1 MATTTGPE
9 LTLVD
14 QLNSLI
20 ELDFDAIEAY
30 KAAMSRVDDMT
41 DRAELARFLE
51 DHQRHV
57 TDLTP
62 LVTRHGG
69 TPARGGDLKQ
79 ILTKGKVV
87 LGGLV
92 GDRVVM
98 AAMKTNVD
106 DTTTA
111 YERAVAHPEADAE
124 TRGVLEKNLEDA
136 RRHRTWIEKRLQES
150 EGTSLKKTT

>member
-9 LTLVD
+9 LTLAD
-14 QLNSLI
+14 LLNSLI

-30 KAAMSRVDDMT
+30 KAAIARVDDMT
-41 DRAELARFLE
+41 DRGELARFLE

-57 TDLTP
+57 ADLTP

-69 TPARGGDLKQ
+69 TPATGGDLKQ

-106 DTTTA
+106 DTTAA

-124 TRGVLEKNLEDA
+124 TRGVLEKNLEDE
-136 RRHRTWIEKRLQES
+136 RRHRTWIEQRLQES
-150 EGTSLKKTT
+150 EGVTLKKTS